1 MSVKVVEKNGERAL
15 FGDFEPFHLDIC
27 EDMFDVFN
35 LEIWSDGRGGDNSA
49 IGVSGC
55 HEPWDR
61 VWILSSQLQENIMAR
76 IEVVIKKLDE
86 LLEKID
92 KLQELVDEQSVTIRR
107 IEGLTDE
114 LDNRL

>member
-1 MSVKVVEKNGERAL
+1 MRTDMIEIGDTVEFKIENVPHRAFIQKLNKVGMSVKVVEKNGERAL

-27 EDMFDVFN
+27 EDLFDAFN

-61 VWILSSQLQENIMAR
+61 VWILSSQL
-76 IEVVIKKLDE
+76 
-86 LLEKID
+86 
-92 KLQELVDEQSVTIRR
+92 
-107 IEGLTDE
+107 
-114 LDNRL
+114 

>member
-1 MSVKVVEKNGERAL
+1 
-15 FGDFEPFHLDIC
+15 
-27 EDMFDVFN
+27 
-35 LEIWSDGRGGDNSA
+35 
-49 IGVSGC
+49 
-55 HEPWDR
+55 
-61 VWILSSQLQENIMAR
+61 MAR

-92 KLQELVDEQSVTIRR
+92 KLQELVDDQTITINR